1 MLEMCTKAMFI
12 NKLNNVFG
20 GNTRDVLYV
29 NLKINRTNK
38 NKSLFL
44 IYINILT
51 PWMIIQFHCS
61 LFNFV

>member
-1 MLEMCTKAMFI
+1 MTGFVNGQGLSSTTMFEMCTKAMFI

-38 NKSLFL
+38 NKSLF
-44 IYINILT
+44 
-51 PWMIIQFHCS
+51 
-61 LFNFV
+61 